1 MENQSQS
8 VHVEGIKGE
17 GVKSRKTL
25 DQYLGINGLCGVAL
39 IGTILGGILRPIGVV
54 AGVSAIYY
62 LIKKRKELSASQKW
76 TGWIL
81 VAVWLVLFSV
91 ISGSFNG

>member
-1 MENQSQS
+1 MESQNQATQAG
-8 VHVEGIKGE
+8 EIKGE
-17 GVKSRKTL
+17 GIKSRKTL

-39 IGTILGGILRPIGVV
+39 IGTILGGILRPIGAV

-81 VAVWLVLFSV
+81 VAMWLVLFGV
-91 ISGSFNG
+91 ISGSFNS